1 MTPAE
6 QMAERLE
13 NMTPFIDGDEGNF
26 YNAASMI
33 RRLSAALVDAKRLV
47 HTHVPRSSET
57 TWLREHNDA
66 LRDVGAKV

>member
-13 NMTPFIDGDEGNF
+13 NMTPFIDGDEGNI

-33 RRLSAALVDAKRLV
+33 RRLSAALLYAYGDLSD
-47 HTHVPRSSET
+47 P
-57 TWLREHNDA
+57 LRKLLIERHADA
-66 LRDVGAKV
+66 LRDVGVKV

>member
-33 RRLSAALVDAKRLV
+33 RRLSAALVDAERLISNPV
-47 HTHVPRSSET
+47 SRIY
-57 TWLREHNDA
+57 LHNRHADA

>member
-6 QMAERLE
+6 QMAELLE

-33 RRLSAALVDAKRLV
+33 RRLSAALVDFSNDANIYSR
-47 HTHVPRSSET
+47 HTFKER
-57 TWLREHNDA
+57 NADA
-66 LRDVGAKV
+66 LRDVGVKV